1 MENNELEL
9 SLLDGIHEDDH
20 EKINL
25 LKKSVSFNPI
35 VDEKIIEIIETNDY
49 STISTSSSS
58 SSLSDD
64 FYNIKNIKNIHV
76 NQLIIENKHLIY
88 FGCTSIIIGT
98 FVKYFI

>member
-20 EKINL
+20 EKINI
-25 LKKSVSFNPI
+25 LKKSVSFNPL
-35 VDEKIIEIIETNDY
+35 VDEKIIENDNK
-49 STISTSSSS
+49 TISTCSSS

-64 FYNIKNIKNIHV
+64 LYNIKKININV
-76 NQLIIENKHLIY
+76 NLLIIENKHLIY
-88 FGCTSIIIGT
+88 FGCTSIIIGA

>member
-35 VDEKIIEIIETNDY
+35 VDEKIIETNDNT
-49 STISTSSSS
+49 TISTSSSS

-64 FYNIKNIKNIHV
+64 FYNIKKINV
-76 NQLIIENKHLIY
+76 NQLIFENKHIIY
-88 FGCTSIIIGT
+88 FGCTSIIIGA

>member
-20 EKINL
+20 EKINI

-35 VDEKIIEIIETNDY
+35 IDEKIIENDDK
-49 STISTSSSS
+49 TISTCSSS

-64 FYNIKNIKNIHV
+64 LYNIKKINV
-76 NQLIIENKHLIY
+76 NQLIIENKHFIY
-88 FGCTSIIIGT
+88 FGCTSIIIGV
-98 FVKYFI
+98 FVKYFIQDK

>member
-20 EKINL
+20 EKIIL

-35 VDEKIIEIIETNDY
+35 VYEKIIKTNDN

-64 FYNIKNIKNIHV
+64 FYNIKNIKKINV
-76 NQLIIENKHLIY
+76 NQLFFENKHLIY
-88 FGCTSIIIGT
+88 FGCSSIIIGA

>member
-20 EKINL
+20 EKINI

-35 VDEKIIEIIETNDY
+35 IDEKIIENNDK
-49 STISTSSSS
+49 TISTCSSI

-64 FYNIKNIKNIHV
+64 LYNIKKININV
-76 NQLIIENKHLIY
+76 NLLIIENKHLIY
-88 FGCTSIIIGT
+88 FGCASIVIGV

>member
-20 EKINL
+20 EKINI

-35 VDEKIIEIIETNDY
+35 IDEKIIENNDK
-49 STISTSSSS
+49 TISTCSSS

-88 FGCTSIIIGT
+88 FGCTSIIIGG

>member
-35 VDEKIIEIIETNDY
+35 VDEKIIEANDN

-64 FYNIKNIKNIHV
+64 IYNIKNIKNIHV

-88 FGCTSIIIGT
+88 FGCTSIIIGG

>member
-35 VDEKIIEIIETNDY
+35 VYEKIIETNDN

-64 FYNIKNIKNIHV
+64 FYNIKKINV
-76 NQLIIENKHLIY
+76 NQLIFENKHIVY
-88 FGCTSIIIGT
+88 FGCTSIIIGA

>member
-35 VDEKIIEIIETNDY
+35 IYEKIIETNDNN
-49 STISTSSSS
+49 TISTSSSS

-64 FYNIKNIKNIHV
+64 FYNIKNIKKINV
-76 NQLIIENKHLIY
+76 NQLMFENKHIVY
-88 FGCTSIIIGT
+88 FGCTSIIIGA